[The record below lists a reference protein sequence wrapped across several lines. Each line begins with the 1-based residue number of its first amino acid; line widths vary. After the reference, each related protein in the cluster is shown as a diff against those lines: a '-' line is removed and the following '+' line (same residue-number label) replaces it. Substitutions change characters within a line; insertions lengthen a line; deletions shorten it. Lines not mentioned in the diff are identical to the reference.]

1 MQKADILD
9 FEDLGCQKKKKKK
22 KQLPAMFL
30 IILPFWPKVVF
41 LPPTHKDFVPEAAF
55 CFLLSACVFYCLICS
70 FNYCDMCSI
79 IVLFL

>member
-1 MQKADILD
+1 MQKANILD
-9 FEDLGCQKKKKKK
+9 FEDLGCQKQN

-41 LPPTHKDFVPEAAF
+41 LPPTHRDYVPEAAF
-55 CFLLSACVFYCLICS
+55 CFCALLLICS
-70 FNYCDMCSI
+70 FNYGDMCSI